1 MQFWL
6 DAEILFG
13 ILNCFTFIV
22 IYDINK
28 KIQEHRII
36 SLLSIKSIITRL
48 EHWLTLRVIK
58 FKETIEGNHRKRISF
73 TR

>member
-1 MQFWL
+1 MQFLL

-48 EHWLTLRVIK
+48 EH
-58 FKETIEGNHRKRISF
+58 
-73 TR
+73 